1 MYVSKLVMI
10 VILVACA
17 CLPAFAEPFELDP
30 VVVTATRTA
39 RPSSAVVSSVSII
52 TAEEIALSGARNL
65 AEVLRGSVGL
75 HITDS
80 GTPGS
85 KTSVSIRG
93 SEAGQVLVLLDGV
106 RLNSAQMGMFD
117 LGNLP
122 VAVEDIERVEILRGP
137 ASALYGS
144 NAMGGVVQIFTRKA
158 TSEPATRLSYSEGR
172 HDTREVSF
180 ATSGTKGDLRYQ
192 LGAAREHS
200 NGYRDNSEFDQ
211 TTLNAA
217 VGFTLPGGYD
227 VNFSGYQLDKDTEI
241 PGPTYWLTPEANQQ
255 DEVTHLAL
263 ALTGPVGPLK
273 ILARPTYSR
282 HRNDF
287 ENSDPY
293 DPQDDRHTLETIGI
307 ELQGEMTEGRH
318 LLVVGGDYYRDDL
331 DSTANGE
338 VDQDR
343 WALFGQYEFQY
354 SSRLAFLLGLRHDA
368 HSDFS
373 DETSPRA
380 GARFNLTDSTR
391 LRISGGKAYR
401 APTLND
407 RFWPDTGWV
416 KGNPDLDP
424 ETSWEYEVAVDQELG
439 QLGRITVAGFDRYVD
454 DLIKWAPDQNWVW
467 TPTNL
472 TNARILGAEVN
483 VTLRPAS
490 LLGMGLNYT
499 YLHPQDRDTDEY
511 IVGKLRHEVNGYIE
525 VGPAWDAILRLDG
538 SYYNYYEDPMRTS
551 NDSFAVFDAT
561 LTKTLLVG
569 ATTELELTLAV
580 KNLLDKD
587 YEDTPGFPMP
597 PRQWFAG
604 VTANF

>member
-1 MYVSKLVMI
+1 MHCWKWAIVVLVLGCYV
-10 VILVACA
+10 
-17 CLPAFAEPFELDP
+17 LPVFAETSELEP

-39 RPSSAVVSSVSII
+39 RPSSEVISSVTVV
-52 TAEEIALSGARNL
+52 TAEEIALSGAKNL
-65 AEVLRGSVGL
+65 AEALRGSVGL

-85 KTSVSIRG
+85 KASVSIRG

-122 VAVEDIERVEILRGP
+122 VAVEDIERIEILRGP

-144 NAMGGVVQIFTRKA
+144 NALGGVLQIFTRKV
-158 TSEPATRLSYSEGR
+158 TSEPVTRLSYSEGR
-172 HDTREVSF
+172 YDTREASF
-180 ATSGTKGDLRYQ
+180 ATSGTKGEVRYQ
-192 LGAAREHS
+192 LGASRGHS
-200 NGYRDNSEFDQ
+200 QGYRDNSEFDESQ
-211 TTLNAA
+211 LNAM
-217 VGFTLPGGYD
+217 VGYVLPGGFD
-227 VNFSGYQLDKDTEI
+227 VSVSGYQLDKDAEI

-255 DEVTHLAL
+255 DQVTHLAL
-263 ALTGPVGPLK
+263 ALTGPAGPVK
-273 ILARPTYSR
+273 VLARPTYSR

-287 ENSDPY
+287 ENSDPF
-293 DPQDDRHTLETIGI
+293 DPQDDRHTLETVGI
-307 ELQGEMTEGRH
+307 ELQGEMNEGSH
-318 LLVVGGDYYRDDL
+318 LLVAGGDFYRDDL

-354 SSRLAFLLGLRHDA
+354 SPRLAFLLGLRYDA

-373 DETSPRA
+373 NEACPRA

-391 LRISGGKAYR
+391 LRVSGGRAYR

-439 QLGRITVAGFDRYVD
+439 QMGRITVAGFDRYVD
-454 DLIKWAPDQNWVW
+454 DLINWAPDQNFVW
-467 TPTNL
+467 QPTNL
-472 TNARILGAEVN
+472 TDARIWGVEAGLF
-483 VTLRPAS
+483 LRPAR
-490 LLGMGLNYT
+490 LLGVGVNYT
-499 YLHPQDRDTDEY
+499 YLHPKDRDSNEY
-511 IVGKLRHEVNGYIE
+511 IVGKLRHEANAYVE
-525 VGPAWDAILRLDG
+525 VGPHWDATLRLDG
-538 SYYNYYEDPMRTS
+538 YYYHYYDDPLREE
-551 NDSFAVFDAT
+551 NDFAVFDAT
-561 LTKTLLVG
+561 LTKTFLLG
-569 ATTELELTLAV
+569 SATEVELTVAV
-580 KNLLDKD
+580 KNFLDED

-604 VTANF
+604 LAAHF